1 MFWLHIEELR
11 RSTLN
16 GVFFKQ
22 IFYLKK
28 TVMKN
33 LKFLI
38 ISLVAAL
45 ISSCSLVEKESSL
58 TEDDLTLTLKSEN
71 LGVLKFENK
80 TYVFNKNPQESISK
94 FIDKTKVGE
103 FNYVESSLNLKED
116 SFENLRVV
124 DDSFQITNSVSGEF
138 IEVFN
143 LSQDKDGL
151 LNFDIKTSTGVTLEG
166 FNYLVPNA
174 KSATASNAR
183 TQTCWLCWGIVL
195 EKLAEVILD
204 SVGDNFDSN
213 CAKAIVA
220 CGENGVA
227 NITIIDGWFED
238 SCEVEC
244 K

>member
-1 MFWLHIEELR
+1 
-11 RSTLN
+11 
-16 GVFFKQ
+16 
-22 IFYLKK
+22 
-28 TVMKN
+28 MKN
-33 LKFLI
+33 LNFLVLGI
-38 ISLVAAL
+38 L
-45 ISSCSLVEKESSL
+45 ITFFSSCSIVEKESDL
-58 TEDDLTLTLKSEN
+58 IEDDLTLTLKSEN

-80 TYVFNKNPQESISK
+80 TYVFNKNSQGTISK
-94 FIDKTKVGE
+94 FLDESKTGE
-103 FNYVESSLNLKED
+103 FNFVESSLNLKED

-124 DDSFQITNSVSGEF
+124 DDSFQITNSVTGEF

-174 KSATASNAR
+174 KSAIFPNAR

-227 NITIIDGWFED
+227 TITIIDGWFID

>member
-1 MFWLHIEELR
+1 
-11 RSTLN
+11 
-16 GVFFKQ
+16 
-22 IFYLKK
+22 
-28 TVMKN
+28 MKN
-33 LKFLI
+33 LNFLVLGI
-38 ISLVAAL
+38 L
-45 ISSCSLVEKESSL
+45 ITFFSSCSIVEKESGL
-58 TEDDLTLTLKSEN
+58 IEDDLTLILKSEN

-80 TYVFNKNPQESISK
+80 TYVFNKNSQGSISK
-94 FIDKTKVGE
+94 FLDESKTGE
-103 FNYVESSLNLKED
+103 FNFVESSLNLKED

-124 DDSFQITNSVSGEF
+124 DDSFQITNSVTGEF

-174 KSATASNAR
+174 KTATASNAR
-183 TQTCWLCWGIVL
+183 TQTCWICIGIIFQKVL
-195 EKLAEVILD
+195 ESVLD
-204 SVGDNFDSN
+204 ELGDNIDSN

-220 CGENGVA
+220 CGEGGVA
-227 NITIIDGWFED
+227 NITLIDGWFTD

>member
-1 MFWLHIEELR
+1 
-11 RSTLN
+11 
-16 GVFFKQ
+16 
-22 IFYLKK
+22 
-28 TVMKN
+28 MKN
-33 LKFLI
+33 LNILVLGILI
-38 ISLVAAL
+38 TFF
-45 ISSCSLVEKESSL
+45 SSCSIVEKESGII
-58 TEDDLTLTLKSEN
+58 EDDLTLTLKSEN

-80 TYVFNKNPQESISK
+80 TYVFNKNPQGSISK
-94 FIDKTKVGE
+94 FLDESKAGE
-103 FNYVESSLNLKED
+103 FNFVESSLNLKED

-124 DDSFQITNSVSGEF
+124 DDSFQITNSVTGEF

-174 KSATASNAR
+174 KSAFFPNAR

-213 CAKAIVA
+213 CSKAIVA

-227 NITIIDGWFED
+227 TITIIDGWFMD

>member
-1 MFWLHIEELR
+1 
-11 RSTLN
+11 
-16 GVFFKQ
+16 
-22 IFYLKK
+22 
-28 TVMKN
+28 MKN
-33 LKFLI
+33 LNFLVLGI
-38 ISLVAAL
+38 L
-45 ISSCSLVEKESSL
+45 ITFFSSCSIVEKESGL
-58 TEDDLTLTLKSEN
+58 IEDDLTLILKSEN

-80 TYVFNKNPQESISK
+80 TYVFNKNSQGSISK
-94 FIDKTKVGE
+94 FLDESKVGE
-103 FNYVESSLNLKED
+103 FNFVESSLNLKED

-124 DDSFQITNSVSGEF
+124 DDSFQITNSVTGEF

-174 KSATASNAR
+174 KSAFFPNAR

-213 CAKAIVA
+213 CSKAIVA

-227 NITIIDGWFED
+227 NITIIDGWFMD

>member
-1 MFWLHIEELR
+1 M
-11 RSTLN
+11 N
-16 GVFFKQ
+16 
-22 IFYLKK
+22 
-28 TVMKN
+28 N
-33 LKFLI
+33 LKFLVLGI
-38 ISLVAAL
+38 L
-45 ISSCSLVEKESSL
+45 ITFFSSCSLVEKESGL

-71 LGVLKFENK
+71 LGVLKFENN
-80 TYVFNKNPQESISK
+80 TYIFNKNSAGSISK
-94 FIDKTKVGE
+94 FIDKIKVGE

-124 DDSFQITNSVSGEF
+124 DDSFQITNSVTGEF
-138 IEVFN
+138 VEVFN

-151 LNFDIKTSTGVTLEG
+151 LNFDIKTSTGLTLEG
-166 FNYLVPNA
+166 FNYLVPSV

-227 NITIIDGWFED
+227 NITIIDGWFVD

>member
-1 MFWLHIEELR
+1 
-11 RSTLN
+11 
-16 GVFFKQ
+16 
-22 IFYLKK
+22 
-28 TVMKN
+28 MKN
-33 LKFLI
+33 LNFLVLGI
-38 ISLVAAL
+38 L
-45 ISSCSLVEKESSL
+45 ITLFSSCSIVEKESDL
-58 TEDDLTLTLKSEN
+58 IEDDLTLTLKSEN

-80 TYVFNKNPQESISK
+80 TYVFNKNSQGSISK
-94 FIDKTKVGE
+94 FLDESKTGE
-103 FNYVESSLNLKED
+103 FNFVESSLNLKED

-124 DDSFQITNSVSGEF
+124 DDSFQITNSVTGEF

-174 KSATASNAR
+174 KSAFSPNAR

-227 NITIIDGWFED
+227 TITIIDGWFMD

>member
-1 MFWLHIEELR
+1 MKIFNFLVLGILI
-11 RSTLN
+11 T
-16 GVFFKQ
+16 FF
-22 IFYLKK
+22 
-28 TVMKN
+28 
-33 LKFLI
+33 
-38 ISLVAAL
+38 
-45 ISSCSLVEKESSL
+45 SSCSIVEKESDL
-58 TEDDLTLTLKSEN
+58 IEDDLTLTLKSEN

-103 FNYVESSLNLKED
+103 FNYVESSLNLKEE

-124 DDSFQITNSVSGEF
+124 DDSFQITNSVTGEF

-151 LNFDIKTSTGVTLEG
+151 LNFDIKTSTGLTLEG

-227 NITIIDGWFED
+227 NITIIDGWFVD

>member
-1 MFWLHIEELR
+1 
-11 RSTLN
+11 
-16 GVFFKQ
+16 
-22 IFYLKK
+22 
-28 TVMKN
+28 MKN
-33 LKFLI
+33 LNFLVLGI
-38 ISLVAAL
+38 L
-45 ISSCSLVEKESSL
+45 ITFFSSCSIVEKESDL
-58 TEDDLTLTLKSEN
+58 IEDDLTLTLKSEN

-80 TYVFNKNPQESISK
+80 TYVFNKNSQGSISK
-94 FIDKTKVGE
+94 FLDESKTGE
-103 FNYVESSLNLKED
+103 FNFVESSLNLKED
-116 SFENLRVV
+116 TFENLRVV
-124 DDSFQITNSVSGEF
+124 DDSFQITNSVTGEF

-143 LSQDKDGL
+143 LSQYKDGL

-174 KSATASNAR
+174 NSAFFPNAR

-213 CAKAIVA
+213 CSKAIVA

-227 NITIIDGWFED
+227 TITIIDGWFMD

>member
-1 MFWLHIEELR
+1 
-11 RSTLN
+11 
-16 GVFFKQ
+16 
-22 IFYLKK
+22 
-28 TVMKN
+28 MKN
-33 LKFLI
+33 LNILVLGILI
-38 ISLVAAL
+38 TFFT
-45 ISSCSLVEKESSL
+45 SCSIVEKESGL
-58 TEDDLTLTLKSEN
+58 IEDDLTLTLKSEN
-71 LGVLKFENK
+71 LGVLNFENK
-80 TYVFNKNPQESISK
+80 TYVFNKNSQGSISK
-94 FIDKTKVGE
+94 FLDESKVGE
-103 FNYVESSLNLKED
+103 FNFVESSLNLKED

-124 DDSFQITNSVSGEF
+124 DDSFQITNSVTGEF

-174 KSATASNAR
+174 KSAFFPNAR

-213 CAKAIVA
+213 CSKAIVA

-227 NITIIDGWFED
+227 TITIIDGWFMD

>member
-1 MFWLHIEELR
+1 
-11 RSTLN
+11 
-16 GVFFKQ
+16 
-22 IFYLKK
+22 
-28 TVMKN
+28 MKN
-33 LKFLI
+33 LNFLVLGI
-38 ISLVAAL
+38 L
-45 ISSCSLVEKESSL
+45 ITFFSSCSIVEKESDL
-58 TEDDLTLTLKSEN
+58 IEDDLTLTLKSEN

-124 DDSFQITNSVSGEF
+124 DDSFQITNRVTGEF

-143 LSQDKDGL
+143 LSQNEGGS
-151 LNFDIKTSTGVTLEG
+151 LNFDIRTSTGTTLEG
-166 FNYLVPNA
+166 FKYLVPSQ
-174 KSATASNAR
+174 KSATASTAR
-183 TQTCWLCWGIVL
+183 TQTCWICWGIVL

-227 NITIIDGWFED
+227 NITIIDGWFVD

>member
-1 MFWLHIEELR
+1 
-11 RSTLN
+11 
-16 GVFFKQ
+16 
-22 IFYLKK
+22 
-28 TVMKN
+28 MKN
-33 LKFLI
+33 LNFLVLGI
-38 ISLVAAL
+38 L
-45 ISSCSLVEKESSL
+45 ITFFSSCSIVEKESGL

-80 TYVFNKNPQESISK
+80 TYVFIKNPQESISK
-94 FIDKTKVGE
+94 FINKTKVGE

-124 DDSFQITNSVSGEF
+124 DDSFQITNRVTGEF

-143 LSQDKDGL
+143 LSQNEGGS
-151 LNFDIKTSTGVTLEG
+151 LNFDIRTSTGTTLEG
-166 FNYLVPNA
+166 FKYLVPSQ
-174 KSATASNAR
+174 KSATASTAR
-183 TQTCWLCWGIVL
+183 TQTCWICWGIVL

-227 NITIIDGWFED
+227 NITIIDGWFVD

>member
-1 MFWLHIEELR
+1 
-11 RSTLN
+11 
-16 GVFFKQ
+16 
-22 IFYLKK
+22 
-28 TVMKN
+28 MKN
-33 LKFLI
+33 LNFLVLGI
-38 ISLVAAL
+38 L
-45 ISSCSLVEKESSL
+45 ITFFSSCSIVEKESDL
-58 TEDDLTLTLKSEN
+58 IEDDLTLTLKSEN

-80 TYVFNKNPQESISK
+80 TYVFNKNSQGSISK
-94 FIDKTKVGE
+94 FLDESKTGE
-103 FNYVESSLNLKED
+103 FNFVESSLNLKED
-116 SFENLRVV
+116 TFENLRVV
-124 DDSFQITNSVSGEF
+124 DDSFQITNSVTGEF

-174 KSATASNAR
+174 KSAFFPNAR

-213 CAKAIVA
+213 CSKAIVA

-227 NITIIDGWFED
+227 TITIIDGWFMD

>member
-1 MFWLHIEELR
+1 
-11 RSTLN
+11 
-16 GVFFKQ
+16 
-22 IFYLKK
+22 
-28 TVMKN
+28 MKN
-33 LKFLI
+33 LNILVLGILI
-38 ISLVAAL
+38 TFFT
-45 ISSCSLVEKESSL
+45 SCSIVEKESGII
-58 TEDDLTLTLKSEN
+58 EDDLTLTLKSEN
-71 LGVLKFENK
+71 LGVLNFENK
-80 TYVFNKNPQESISK
+80 TYVFNKNSQGSISK
-94 FIDKTKVGE
+94 FLDESKVGE
-103 FNYVESSLNLKED
+103 FNFVESSLNLKED

-124 DDSFQITNSVSGEF
+124 DDSFQITNSVTGEF

-174 KSATASNAR
+174 KSAFFPNAR

-213 CAKAIVA
+213 CSKAIVA

-227 NITIIDGWFED
+227 TITIIDGWFMD

>member
-1 MFWLHIEELR
+1 
-11 RSTLN
+11 
-16 GVFFKQ
+16 
-22 IFYLKK
+22 
-28 TVMKN
+28 MKN
-33 LKFLI
+33 LNFLVLGI
-38 ISLVAAL
+38 L
-45 ISSCSLVEKESSL
+45 ITFFSSCSIVEKESDL
-58 TEDDLTLTLKSEN
+58 IEDDLTLTLKSEN

-80 TYVFNKNPQESISK
+80 TYVFNKNSQGTISK
-94 FIDKTKVGE
+94 FLDESKTGE
-103 FNYVESSLNLKED
+103 FNFVESSLNLKED

-124 DDSFQITNSVSGEF
+124 DDSFQITNSVTGEF

-174 KSATASNAR
+174 KSAFFPNAR

-213 CAKAIVA
+213 CSKAIVA

-227 NITIIDGWFED
+227 TITIIDGWFMD